1 MDADWNYL
9 CSIESIR
16 ANLTYLKNFD
26 LNVSGSSLPPFPS
39 RTNLTLNIIAA
50 KQKMVKKVT
59 LALDFA
65 KISGPDGAPVVV
77 LKNPEPDL
85 L

>member
-1 MDADWNYL
+1 
-9 CSIESIR
+9 
-16 ANLTYLKNFD
+16 
-26 LNVSGSSLPPFPS
+26 
-39 RTNLTLNIIAA
+39 
-50 KQKMVKKVT
+50 MVKKVT